1 MSTMTP
7 ARPVQRPS
15 TAAPSR
21 PSKPSML
28 TSSIDPIRVL
38 RRHVFGIVLSAV
50 IGGFLGG
57 AAYVVL
63 GHYAPLYRERVLF
76 EVQPG
81 LQQAGQIGVLDLGD
95 DNTIFRIAQTE
106 TFMLTHPSVLE
117 QALKNPNIKLTDWH
131 KKFINPATGQFLS
144 DQALDELVENIS
156 TSVVRGSNLFS
167 VSWAANKDAD
177 VPLVLDAVARAY
189 LNMREDRDK
198 DVYNKNLKSF
208 QRQLESTESTL
219 SDLTAEM
226 QKLIKDAGIT
236 TLDDVRFSGQAVKR
250 EQLSKELATLTSELS
265 LASTNYELT
274 SSKLQGTIE
283 PSAADYF
290 EAERD
295 SAVQEQITQLQFLK
309 TKQRELIVTR
319 NPDNAML
326 TGLESTIRATEEQR
340 DVKLKEI
347 VNRNLQTKLK
357 YFADDIE
364 KAQKAMEAIEEEID
378 KTDRLLQDLAAKQAQ
393 YDALRMRRE
402 HLEARR
408 TSDLKL
414 IGEVELI
421 RVRAD
426 ASRVRQV
433 QPALTPRERAFPK
446 IEVIVPMGVLLLV
459 GLTVGIVFLRE
470 LMDQRIKSVSD
481 LAVLPGAHVLGGI
494 PDLADDP
501 TKTTAAELVVRKHPM
516 SVLAESYRQ
525 ITTSLLPMMDRSGHQ
540 TLLLVG
546 VMPGAGTT
554 TVVSNVAASAA
565 ASGRSVLVID
575 ANFRRPRLGQ
585 AMGVSNDSTG
595 LADVLSG
602 AATLDQ
608 AVTETGDGISVMAAG
623 TPANRVFDRLSNGT
637 FESMVAELRGRFD
650 LIIFDAPPV
659 IVAGDAMVLA
669 NKVDSAVL
677 VVRAHQEHRGLVAR
691 MMHRLADARCEM
703 LGVLLNRPRGITG
716 GYFKKNY
723 ATMAQYTASSS

>member
-1 MSTMTP
+1 MSTITP
-7 ARPVQRPS
+7 ARSPQRTTPAA
-15 TAAPSR
+15 TARSA
-21 PSKPSML
+21 KPSIL

-50 IGGFLGG
+50 LGGFLGG
-57 AAYVVL
+57 AAYMLL
-63 GHYAPLYRERVLF
+63 GHFAPLYRERVLF

-131 KKFINPATGQFLS
+131 KKFINPATGQFLA
-144 DQALDELVENIS
+144 DKALDELVEDIS

-167 VSWAANKDAD
+167 VSWAAKKDAD

-208 QRQLESTESTL
+208 QRQLETTESTL
-219 SDLTAEM
+219 TDLTAEM
-226 QKLIKDAGIT
+226 QKLIKEAGIT

-250 EQLSKELATLTSELS
+250 EELTKQLATWTGDLS
-265 LASTNYELT
+265 VASTNYEQT
-274 SSKLQGTIE
+274 SAKLQGTIE
-283 PSAADYF
+283 PSAADFF

-295 SAVQEQITQLQFLK
+295 GAVQEQITQLQFLK
-309 TKQRELIVTR
+309 TKQRELMGTR

-326 TGLESTIRATEEQR
+326 TNVDSTIRATEEQR

-357 YFADDIE
+357 FYADDIE
-364 KAQKAMEAIEEEID
+364 KAHKAMEAIEEEID

-433 QPALTPRERAFPK
+433 QPALTPRDRAFPK
-446 IEVIVPMGVLLLV
+446 IEVIIPMGVLLLM
-459 GLTVGIVFLRE
+459 GLTIGVIFLRE
-470 LMDQRIKSVSD
+470 LMDQRVKSVSD
-481 LAVLPGAHVLGGI
+481 LAVLPGANVLGGI

-501 TKTTAAELVVRKHPM
+501 TKTTAAELVVRKHPI

-525 ITTSLLPMMDRSGHQ
+525 ITTSLLPMMDRNGHQ
-540 TLLLVG
+540 TLLMVG

-554 TVVSNVAASAA
+554 TVISNIAATAAS
-565 ASGRSVLVID
+565 SGRNVLVVD
-575 ANFRRPRLGQ
+575 ANFRRPRLAQ
-585 AMGVSNDSTG
+585 AMGLANDAVG
-595 LADVLSG
+595 LADLLSG
-602 AATLDQ
+602 TATLDQ
-608 AVTETGDGISVMAAG
+608 AIVDAGDGISVISAG

-637 FESMVAELRGRFD
+637 FESLVAEWRGQFD

-669 NKVDSAVL
+669 NKVDAAVL

-723 ATMAQYTASSS
+723 ATMAQYTAGSS